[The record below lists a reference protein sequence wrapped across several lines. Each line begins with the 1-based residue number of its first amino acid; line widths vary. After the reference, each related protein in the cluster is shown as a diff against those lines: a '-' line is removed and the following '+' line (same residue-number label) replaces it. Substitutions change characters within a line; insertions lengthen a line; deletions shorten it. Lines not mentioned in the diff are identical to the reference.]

1 MCSAQTTPTLRVAA
15 RFCGPPTSANGGYIC
30 GLVADAIGELVTVR
44 LLSPPPLDADMTL
57 HADEGGTWHVE
68 RDGVRIAEA
77 RPASLDDLV
86 APVAVSH
93 AQAVEAARHAPCAD
107 PAQHPCPGCF
117 VCGPLR
123 AEGDGLR
130 LFAGPVPGQSCV
142 ATGWTPD
149 ASLARADGLVAPE
162 FIASALDCP
171 GFQSL
176 LTGLKPY
183 LLGEYTCRIDRRV
196 RVGEQCVIVG
206 WKIEVKGRR
215 SLVGTALYGADG
227 ALCALA
233 RGVWIEPRE
242 APPG

>member
-1 MCSAQTTPTLRVAA
+1 MNTVNPLLRVAA

-68 RDGVRIAEA
+68 RAGVRIVEA

-86 APVAVSH
+86 LPARVSYPD
-93 AQAVEAARHAPCAD
+93 AVEAARHANWAD

-123 AEGDGLR
+123 SAGDGLR
-130 LFAGPVPGQSCV
+130 LFAGPLPEHNCV
-142 ATGWTPD
+142 ATGWVPD
-149 ASLARADGLVAPE
+149 ASLARADGMVAPE
-162 FIASALDCP
+162 FIAAALDCP
-171 GFQSL
+171 GFQAL
-176 LTGLKPY
+176 QTGLKPY
-183 LLGEYTCRIDRRV
+183 LLGEYTCRIDRGV
-196 RVGEQCVIVG
+196 RIGEACVIVG

-215 SLVGTALYGADG
+215 SIVGTALYDAQGQA
-227 ALCALA
+227 CALA
-233 RGVWIEPRE
+233 KGVWIEPRE
-242 APPG
+242 PVA